1 MIGFSERASG
11 EVSPPRVGLFL
22 IGTIFLVVLGAS
34 APWHLRMGMALLPLG
49 LLMVFS
55 SRVVRLS
62 RPSLFLGCGMVL
74 LSLGAFLPADFI
86 GRPGWRDGLEALGV
100 ETGKLNVIQ
109 WQMALEYHA
118 VYLFLA
124 FAAFWI
130 LGLRFSARATSQL
143 ALAFV
148 MAVAFYAIIA
158 KISEDQLALNRTLN
172 RGREIFG
179 FFPNR
184 NHNSN
189 FLSLGFVCGLGAFFQ
204 AIRSKHFVRM
214 AILLISNGVI
224 LWAVFSWNMS
234 RSGIVLCLLG
244 PCSWFIGL
252 GWRYFGKNELKAFA
266 LIILLGVGVFV
277 LNQFGVKER
286 LSGTVEKIEKIS
298 ETFGEEDFDDKKQ
311 AAALNDF
318 DLRVPIARDTFQ
330 LLGGFPLTGVGSGQF
345 RWVFPQYRDLTV
357 KAHTSV
363 AAHPESSWYWL
374 AAEWGLPAAL
384 CLLVLVILIYGGGY
398 RNIRKRGNRDRA
410 LRFGCLVASAM
421 VPLHSLFDV
430 PAHRPSLL
438 LASLVLFVIS
448 QNHQAAPELAP
459 KKWSRALGVVVGLC
473 LMTTGVLFLGATSFG
488 WRKPLISQSAEDLAQ
503 GAELYQKI
511 KEEANPLNPLQS
523 LPMRKEVVEVAGQI
537 TRDVPLDGRLYR
549 LRALASLPLVDRN
562 EETAADFA
570 IDRALIPFSIR
581 IPKIHAAASLPYLD
595 GEVAKGWQAAL
606 ENADRV
612 DEIKGETSRDRDA
625 VIRSIRSVV
634 RKNPRFEAMALKVIG
649 IEKFE

>member
-1 MIGFSERASG
+1 MVLAPKMIGFSERASG
-11 EVSPPRVGLFL
+11 MVLPSRVGV
-22 IGTIFLVVLGAS
+22 FLVGTVFLLVLGAS
-34 APWHLRMGMALLPLG
+34 APWHLRMGMGLLPLG

-62 RPSLFLGCGMVL
+62 RPSLLLGFGMVL
-74 LSLGAFLPADFI
+74 LSLGAFLPADLI
-86 GRPGWRDGLEALGV
+86 GRPSWRDELEALGV

-109 WQMALEYHA
+109 WKMALEYHA

-148 MAVAFYAIIA
+148 MAVALYAIIA
-158 KISEDQLALNRTLN
+158 KISENQLALNRGGET
-172 RGREIFG
+172 FG

-204 AIRSKHFVRM
+204 AIRSKDFVRM

-224 LWAVFSWNMS
+224 LWAVFSWNLS

-244 PCSWFIGL
+244 PCLWFIGL

-286 LSGTVEKIEKIS
+286 LSGTVEKIE
-298 ETFGEEDFDDKKQ
+298 ETFADENAADKEEQVASLDDVDF
-311 AAALNDF
+311 
-318 DLRVPIARDTFQ
+318 RVPIAKDTFQ
-330 LLGGFPLTGVGSGQF
+330 LIGSFPLTGVGSGQF

-357 KAHTSV
+357 TAHTSV

-384 CLLVLVILIYGGGY
+384 CLLVFVIFIYVGGY
-398 RNIRKRGNRDRA
+398 RNIRKQGNRDRA

-473 LMTTGVLFLGATSFG
+473 LITTGVLFLGATSFG
-488 WRKPLISQSAEDLAQ
+488 WRKPLIVQSAEDLAE
-503 GAELYQKI
+503 GAELYKKI
-511 KEEANPLNPLQS
+511 KEEFNPLNPLQS
-523 LPMRKEVVEVAGQI
+523 LQMRKEVVELAGQI
-537 TRDVPLDGRLYR
+537 SENVPLDGRLYR

-562 EETAADFA
+562 KATAADFA
-570 IDRALIPFSIR
+570 IDRALIPFSVI
-581 IPKIHAAASLPYLD
+581 IPRIHAAASLPYLD
-595 GEVAKGWQAAL
+595 EEVAKAWEAAL
-606 ENADRV
+606 ENARRV
-612 DEIKGETSRDRDA
+612 EEVGNSTWERPW
-625 VIRSIRSVV
+625 VINSIRSAV
-634 RKNPRFEAMALKVIG
+634 RKNPHLEAMALEIIG

>member
-1 MIGFSERASG
+1 
-11 EVSPPRVGLFL
+11 
-22 IGTIFLVVLGAS
+22 
-34 APWHLRMGMALLPLG
+34 MALLPLG
-49 LLMVFS
+49 LLMVFA

-62 RPSLFLGCGMVL
+62 RPSLFLGLGMVL
-74 LSLGAFLPADFI
+74 LSLGAFLPADLI
-86 GRPGWRDGLEALGV
+86 GRPSWRDELEALGV

-118 VYLFLA
+118 VYFGLA
-124 FAAFWI
+124 FAALWI
-130 LGLRFSARATSQL
+130 LGLRFSKRTTSQL

-148 MAVAFYAIIA
+148 MAVAFYAIVA
-158 KISEDQLALNRTLN
+158 KISENQLTLN
-172 RGREIFG
+172 RGGETFG

-189 FLSLGFVCGLGAFFQ
+189 LLSLGFVCGLGFFFQ

-244 PCSWFIGL
+244 PCLWFIGL

-286 LSGTVEKIEKIS
+286 LSGIVEKIE
-298 ETFGEEDFDDKKQ
+298 ETFGEEDAADKETQ
-311 AAALNDF
+311 AASLDDVDF
-318 DLRVPIARDTFQ
+318 RVPIARDTFQ
-330 LLGGFPLTGVGSGQF
+330 LIKSFPLTGVGSGQF
-345 RWVFPQYRDLTV
+345 RWAFPQYRDLTV
-357 KAHTSV
+357 MAHTSV
-363 AAHPESSWYWL
+363 AAHPESSWLWL

-384 CLLVLVILIYGGGY
+384 CLLVLVILIYVGGY

-438 LASLVLFVIS
+438 LASLMLFVIS

-488 WRKPLISQSAEDLAQ
+488 WRKPLIVQSAEDLAE
-503 GAELYQKI
+503 GAELYKKI
-511 KEEANPLNPLQS
+511 KEEFNPLNPLQS
-523 LPMRKEVVEVAGQI
+523 LPMMKEVAEVAGQMMS
-537 TRDVPLDGRLYR
+537 DVPLDGRLYR
-549 LRALASLPLVDRN
+549 LRALASLPLVDLN
-562 EETAADFA
+562 KETAADFA

-581 IPKIHAAASLPYLD
+581 IPKIHAKASLPYLD
-595 GEVAKGWQAAL
+595 EEVAKGWEAAL
-606 ENADRV
+606 ENADRI

-634 RKNPRFEAMALKVIG
+634 RKNPRFEAMALEIIG

>member
-1 MIGFSERASG
+1 MIGFSEGASG
-11 EVSPPRVGLFL
+11 EGLPPRVGMFL

-34 APWHLRMGMALLPLG
+34 APWHLRLGMALLPLG

-74 LSLGAFLPADFI
+74 LSFCAFLPADLI
-86 GRPGWRDGLEALGV
+86 GRPGWRDELEALGV

-118 VYLFLA
+118 VYFFLA

-130 LGLRFSARATSQL
+130 LGLRFSTRATSQL
-143 ALAFV
+143 VMTFV
-148 MAVAFYAIIA
+148 MAVAFYAIVA
-158 KISEDQLALNRTLN
+158 KISENQLALNR
-172 RGREIFG
+172 GGGAFG

-189 FLSLGFVCGLGAFFQ
+189 FISLGFVCGLGAFFQ
-204 AIRSKHFVRM
+204 AIRSKQFVRM
-214 AILLISNGVI
+214 AILLICNGVI
-224 LWAVFSWNMS
+224 LWAVFSWNES

-244 PCSWFIGL
+244 PFLWFIGL
-252 GWRYFGKNELKAFA
+252 GWRYFGNNELKAFT
-266 LIILLGVGVFV
+266 LIILLGIGVFF
-277 LNQFGVKER
+277 LNDFVVKER
-286 LSGTVEKIEKIS
+286 MNRN
-298 ETFGEEDFDDKKQ
+298 
-311 AAALNDF
+311 LNDLLQESAENPF
-318 DLRVPIARDTFQ
+318 VFSSQKIPEITFRVLIAEDVFKLLRE
-330 LLGGFPLTGVGSGQF
+330 FPMTGIGSGQF
-345 RWVFPQYRDLTV
+345 RWVFPQYRDLS
-357 KAHTSV
+357 TSV
-363 AAHPESSWYWL
+363 HARVAMHPESSWYWL

-384 CLLVLVILIYGGGY
+384 CLLVLVILIYVGGY

-410 LRFGCLVASAM
+410 LRFGCLMASAM

-448 QNHQAAPELAP
+448 QNHRAAPELAP

-473 LMTTGVLFLGATSFG
+473 LITTSVLFLGATSFG
-488 WRKPLISQSAEDLAQ
+488 WRKPLIVQSAEDLAQ
-503 GAELYQKI
+503 GAELYKKI

-523 LPMRKEVVEVAGQI
+523 LQMRKEVVEVAGQI

-562 EETAADFA
+562 KETAADFA

-581 IPKIHAAASLPYLD
+581 IPRIHAAASLPYLD
-595 GEVAKGWQAAL
+595 EEVAKGWQAAL
-606 ENADRV
+606 TNADRI
-612 DEIKGETSRDRDA
+612 DEIKGDGSSRDRDA

>member
-11 EVSPPRVGLFL
+11 EGLPPRVGMFL

-49 LLMVFS
+49 LLMVCS

-74 LSLGAFLPADFI
+74 LSLGGFLPADFI
-86 GRPGWRDGLEALGV
+86 GRPGWREGLEALGV

-158 KISEDQLALNRTLN
+158 KISENQLALNRGGET
-172 RGREIFG
+172 FG

-204 AIRSKHFVRM
+204 AIRSKQFVRM

-244 PCSWFIGL
+244 PSLWFIGL

-286 LSGTVEKIEKIS
+286 LSGTVEKIE
-298 ETFGEEDFDDKKQ
+298 EAFGEEDFDNKKP
-311 AAALNDF
+311 AASLNDI
-318 DLRVPIARDTFQ
+318 DLRVPIARDAFQ
-330 LLGGFPLTGVGSGQF
+330 LIGSVPLTGVGSGQF
-345 RWVFPQYRDLTV
+345 RWVFPQYRDFTI
-357 KAHTSV
+357 HYPNNV

-384 CLLVLVILIYGGGY
+384 CLLVLVILIYVGGY

-459 KKWSRALGVVVGLC
+459 KKWSRGLGVVVGLC
-473 LMTTGVLFLGATSFG
+473 LITTGVLFLGATSFG
-488 WRKPLISQSAEDLAQ
+488 WRKPLIVQSAEDLAQ
-503 GAELYQKI
+503 GAELYKKI

-523 LPMRKEVVEVAGQI
+523 LPLRKEVVEVAGQI

-549 LRALASLPLVDRN
+549 LRALASLPLIDWN

-570 IDRALIPFSIR
+570 IDRALTPFSIR
-581 IPKIHAAASLPYLD
+581 IPRIHAAASLPYLD
-595 GEVAKGWQAAL
+595 EEVAKGWQCAL
-606 ENADRV
+606 KNADRV
-612 DEIKGETSRDRDA
+612 DEIKGEGSSRDRDA

-634 RKNPRFEAMALKVIG
+634 RKNPRFEAMALEIIG

>member
-1 MIGFSERASG
+1 
-11 EVSPPRVGLFL
+11 
-22 IGTIFLVVLGAS
+22 
-34 APWHLRMGMALLPLG
+34 
-49 LLMVFS
+49 
-55 SRVVRLS
+55 
-62 RPSLFLGCGMVL
+62 MVL
-74 LSLGAFLPADFI
+74 LSLGAYLPADLI
-86 GRPGWRDGLEALGV
+86 GRPGWREGLEALGV

-109 WQMALEYHA
+109 WRMALEYHA
-118 VYLFLA
+118 VYFFLA

-143 ALAFV
+143 AIAFV
-148 MAVAFYAIIA
+148 IGVALYAVVA
-158 KISEDQLALNRTLN
+158 KISENQLALNRGGET
-172 RGREIFG
+172 FG

-184 NHNSN
+184 NHNSD

-204 AIRSKHFVRM
+204 AIRSKQFVRM
-214 AILLISNGVI
+214 AILLICNGVI

-244 PCSWFIGL
+244 PCLWFIGL

-266 LIILLGVGVFV
+266 LSILLGVGVFA
-277 LNQFGVKER
+277 LNEFGVKKR
-286 LSGTVEKIEKIS
+286 L
-298 ETFGEEDFDDKKQ
+298 DKN
-311 AAALNDF
+311 LNDILEEVLNTP
-318 DLRVPIARDTFQ
+318 DLHESQELTDITFRVLIARDTFN
-330 LLGGFPLTGVGSGQF
+330 LFREFSMTGVGSGQF
-345 RWVFPQYRDLTV
+345 RWVFPHYRDLSTPV
-357 KAHTSV
+357 HHKV

-384 CLLVLVILIYGGGY
+384 CLLVLVILIYLAGY

-410 LRFGCLVASAM
+410 LRFGCLVASAV

-473 LMTTGVLFLGATSFG
+473 LMTTGILFLGATSFG
-488 WRKPLISQSAEDLAQ
+488 WRKPLIVQSAEDLAQ
-503 GAELYQKI
+503 GAELYKKI
-511 KEEANPLNPLQS
+511 EEDTNPLNALQS
-523 LPMRKEVVEVAGQI
+523 LSMRKEVVEVAGQI

-562 EETAADFA
+562 KAIARDFA
-570 IDRALIPFSIR
+570 IDRALIPFSIS

-595 GEVAKGWQAAL
+595 EEVAKGWQAAL
-606 ENADRV
+606 ENAGRV
-612 DEIKGETSRDRDA
+612 DEIKGETRSERVR
-625 VIRSIRSVV
+625 VINSIRSVV
-634 RKNPRFEAMALKVIG
+634 RKNPRFEAVALEIIG

>member
-1 MIGFSERASG
+1 
-11 EVSPPRVGLFL
+11 
-22 IGTIFLVVLGAS
+22 
-34 APWHLRMGMALLPLG
+34 MALLPLG

-62 RPSLFLGCGMVL
+62 RSTWLLGCGMVL

-86 GRPGWRDGLEALGV
+86 GRPGWRDELEALGV
-100 ETGKLNVIQ
+100 ETGKLHVIQ

-118 VYLFLA
+118 VYVCLA
-124 FAAFWI
+124 FAAFWV

-158 KISEDQLALNRTLN
+158 KISENQLALNRGGET
-172 RGREIFG
+172 FG

-204 AIRSKHFVRM
+204 AIRSKQFVRM

-244 PCSWFIGL
+244 PCLWFIGL
-252 GWRYFGKNELKAFA
+252 GWRHFGKNELKAFA
-266 LIILLGVGVFV
+266 LIILLGVGVYV
-277 LNQFGVKER
+277 LNEFGVKER
-286 LSGTVEKIEKIS
+286 LSGTVEKIE
-298 ETFGEEDFDDKKQ
+298 ETFADENAADDEEQVASLDDVDF
-311 AAALNDF
+311 
-318 DLRVPIARDTFQ
+318 RVPIARDTFQ
-330 LLGGFPLTGVGSGQF
+330 LIGRFPLTGVGSGQF
-345 RWVFPQYRDLTV
+345 RWVFPQYRYFAI
-357 KAHTSV
+357 AHLNEV
-363 AAHPESSWYWL
+363 AMHPESSWYWL

-384 CLLVLVILIYGGGY
+384 CLLLLVICIYVSGY

-448 QNHQAAPELAP
+448 QNYQAAPELAP
-459 KKWSRALGVVVGLC
+459 KKWSRGLGVVVGLC
-473 LMTTGVLFLGATSFG
+473 LITTGVLFLGATSFG
-488 WRKPLISQSAEDLAQ
+488 WRKPLIVQSAEDLAQ
-503 GAELYQKI
+503 GAELYKKI
-511 KEEANPLNPLQS
+511 KEEANPLNPFQS
-523 LPMRKEVVEVAGQI
+523 LQMRKKVVEVANQI
-537 TRDVPLDGRLYR
+537 TRNVPLDGRLYR

-562 EETAADFA
+562 KETAADFA

-595 GEVAKGWQAAL
+595 EEVSKGWEAAL
-606 ENADRV
+606 KNADRV

-634 RKNPRFEAMALKVIG
+634 RKNPHLEAMALKVIE

>member
-22 IGTIFLVVLGAS
+22 IATIFLVVLGAS
-34 APWHLRMGMALLPLG
+34 APWHLRLGMALLPLG
-49 LLMVFS
+49 LLMVCS

-62 RPSLFLGCGMVL
+62 RPSWLLGCGMVL

-86 GRPGWRDGLEALGV
+86 GRPGWREGLEALGV

-148 MAVAFYAIIA
+148 MAVALYAIIA
-158 KISEDQLALNRTLN
+158 KISENQLALNRG
-172 RGREIFG
+172 GREAFG

-189 FLSLGFVCGLGAFFQ
+189 FLSLGFICGLGAFFQ

-244 PCSWFIGL
+244 SCLWFIGL

-266 LIILLGVGVFV
+266 LIVLLGVGVFV

-286 LSGTVEKIEKIS
+286 LSGTIEKIEA
-298 ETFGEEDFDDKKQ
+298 TFGDENAADDEEQVASLDDVDF
-311 AAALNDF
+311 
-318 DLRVPIARDTFQ
+318 RVPIARDTFQ
-330 LLGGFPLTGVGSGQF
+330 LIGSFPLTGVGSGQF
-345 RWVFPQYRDLTV
+345 RWIFPQYRDLTV
-357 KAHTSV
+357 TAHTSV

-374 AAEWGLPAAL
+374 AAEWGPPAAL
-384 CLLVLVILIYGGGY
+384 CLWVLVISIYVGGY

-459 KKWSRALGVVVGLC
+459 KKWSRGLGVVVGLC
-473 LMTTGVLFLGATSFG
+473 LITTGVLFLGATSFG
-488 WRKPLISQSAEDLAQ
+488 WRKPLIVQSAEDLAE
-503 GAELYQKI
+503 GVELYQEI
-511 KEEANPLNPLQS
+511 KEEANPLNLLQS
-523 LPMRKEVVEVAGQI
+523 LSIRKKVVEVAGQI

-562 EETAADFA
+562 KETAADFA

-581 IPKIHAAASLPYLD
+581 IPRIHAAASLPYLD
-595 GEVAKGWQAAL
+595 EEVAKGWQAAL
-606 ENADRV
+606 ENADRI
-612 DEIKGETSRDRDA
+612 DEIKGEESHYRARL
-625 VIRSIRSVV
+625 INSIRSVV
-634 RKNPRFEAMALKVIG
+634 RKNPRFEAMALEIIG
-649 IEKFE
+649 TEKFE

>member
-1 MIGFSERASG
+1 
-11 EVSPPRVGLFL
+11 
-22 IGTIFLVVLGAS
+22 
-34 APWHLRMGMALLPLG
+34 
-49 LLMVFS
+49 
-55 SRVVRLS
+55 
-62 RPSLFLGCGMVL
+62 MVL
-74 LSLGAFLPADFI
+74 LSLGAFLPSHLI
-86 GRPGWRDGLEALGV
+86 GRPVWRDGLEALGV
-100 ETGKLNVIQ
+100 EAGKLNVIQ
-109 WQMALEYHA
+109 WRMALEYHA
-118 VYLFLA
+118 VYLLLA
-124 FAAFWI
+124 FAALWI

-148 MAVAFYAIIA
+148 IGVALYAIVA
-158 KISEDQLALNRTLN
+158 KISENQLALNRG
-172 RGREIFG
+172 GREAFG

-189 FLSLGFVCGLGAFFQ
+189 FLTLGFVCGLGAFFQ

-244 PCSWFIGL
+244 PCLWSISL

-277 LNQFGVKER
+277 LNQFTVKER
-286 LSGTVEKIEKIS
+286 LSGTVDKIEG
-298 ETFGEEDFDDKKQ
+298 TFGDENAADDEEQAVSLDEVDF
-311 AAALNDF
+311 
-318 DLRVPIARDTFQ
+318 RIPIARDTFQ
-330 LLGGFPLTGVGSGQF
+330 LIGSFPLTGVGSGQF

-357 KAHTSV
+357 TAHTSV

-384 CLLVLVILIYGGGY
+384 CLLALVVLIYVSGY

-410 LRFGCLVASAM
+410 LRFGCLVASAI

-448 QNHQAAPELAP
+448 QNHQDAPELAP

-473 LMTTGVLFLGATSFG
+473 LMTTGVLFLGASSFG
-488 WRKPLISQSAEDLAQ
+488 WRRPVIVQSAEDLTQ
-503 GAELYQKI
+503 GAELYKKI
-511 KEEANPLNPLQS
+511 EEEFNPLNPLQS
-523 LPMRKEVVEVAGQI
+523 LHMRKEVVGVAGQI
-537 TRDVPLDGRLYR
+537 TRNVPLDGRLYR
-549 LRALASLPLVDRN
+549 LRALASLPLIDRN
-562 EETAADFA
+562 DETARDFA
-570 IDRALIPFSIR
+570 IDRALIPFSIS

-595 GEVAKGWQAAL
+595 EEVAKGWQAAL
-606 ENADRV
+606 ENADRI
-612 DEIKGETSRDRDA
+612 DEIKGEESREREW
-625 VIRSIRSVV
+625 VIGSIRSVV
-634 RKNPRFEAMALKVIG
+634 RKNPHLEAMALKVIG

>member
-1 MIGFSERASG
+1 MTKFLEATSG

-49 LLMVFS
+49 LLMVFA
-55 SRVVRLS
+55 SRAVRLS
-62 RPSLFLGCGMVL
+62 RPSLFLGCGMIL
-74 LSLGAFLPADFI
+74 LSLGAFLPADLI
-86 GRPGWRDGLEALGV
+86 GRPSWREGLEALGV

-109 WQMALEYHA
+109 WQMALEYHS
-118 VYLFLA
+118 VYFFLA
-124 FAAFWI
+124 FSAFWI
-130 LGLRFSARATSQL
+130 LGLRFSARVTSQL

-148 MAVAFYAIIA
+148 IGVAFYAIIA
-158 KISEDQLALNRTLN
+158 KISENQLALNRG
-172 RGREIFG
+172 GREAFG
-179 FFPNR
+179 FFPNK
-184 NHNSN
+184 NHSSN
-189 FLSLGFVCGLGAFFQ
+189 FFSLGFVSGLGAFFQ
-204 AIRSKHFVRM
+204 AIRAKRFARM
-214 AILLISNGVI
+214 AILLICNGVI
-224 LWAVFSWNMS
+224 FWAVLSWNTS
-234 RSGIVLCLLG
+234 RSGIVLCLAG
-244 PCSWFIGL
+244 PCLWFIGL
-252 GWRYFGKNELKAFA
+252 GWRYFGKNELKSLV
-266 LIILLGVGVFV
+266 LIMLLGVGVFV
-277 LNQFGVKER
+277 LNEFEVKQKV
-286 LSGTVEKIEKIS
+286 LFTVEKIS
-298 ETFGEEDFDDKKQ
+298 ETFGDEAGVDKEQ
-311 AAALNDF
+311 AASLNDL
-318 DLRVPIARDTFQ
+318 DLRVPIALDTCEMIAT
-330 LLGGFPLTGVGSGQF
+330 FPLTGVGSGQF
-345 RWVFPQYRDLTV
+345 RWIFPQYRDLTV
-357 KAHTSV
+357 THQTSV

-384 CLLVLVILIYGGGY
+384 CLLVLVVLIYVGGY

-473 LMTTGVLFLGATSFG
+473 LITTSALFLGASSFG
-488 WRKPLISQSAEDLAQ
+488 WRKPLIVQSAEDLAQ
-503 GAELYQKI
+503 GAELYKKT
-511 KEEANPLNPLQS
+511 KEEFNPLNPLQS
-523 LPMRKEVVEVAGQI
+523 LQMRKEVVEVAGQI
-537 TRDVPLDGRLYR
+537 TREVPLDGRLYR

-595 GEVAKGWQAAL
+595 EEVAKGWRCAL
-606 ENADRV
+606 ENADRI
-612 DEIKGETSRDRDA
+612 DEIKGEESREREW
-625 VIRSIRSVV
+625 VINSIRSVV
-634 RKNPRFEAMALKVIG
+634 RQNPHLEAMALEIIG

>member
-1 MIGFSERASG
+1 
-11 EVSPPRVGLFL
+11 
-22 IGTIFLVVLGAS
+22 
-34 APWHLRMGMALLPLG
+34 
-49 LLMVFS
+49 
-55 SRVVRLS
+55 
-62 RPSLFLGCGMVL
+62 
-74 LSLGAFLPADFI
+74 
-86 GRPGWRDGLEALGV
+86 
-100 ETGKLNVIQ
+100 
-109 WQMALEYHA
+109 
-118 VYLFLA
+118 
-124 FAAFWI
+124 I
-130 LGLRFSARATSQL
+130 LGLRFSARAIAQL

-158 KISEDQLALNRTLN
+158 KISENQLALNRG
-172 RGREIFG
+172 GRETFG

-204 AIRSKHFVRM
+204 AIRSKQFVRM
-214 AILLISNGVI
+214 AILLICNGVI
-224 LWAVFSWNMS
+224 LGAVFSWNMS

-244 PCSWFIGL
+244 PCLWFIGL

-277 LNQFGVKER
+277 LNQFGIKER
-286 LSGTVEKIEKIS
+286 LSGTVEKIEA
-298 ETFGEEDFDDKKQ
+298 TFADENFDSKKP
-311 AAALNDF
+311 AASLNDI
-318 DLRVPIARDTFQ
+318 DLRVPIARDAFQ
-330 LLGGFPLTGVGSGQF
+330 LIWSVPLTGVGSGQF
-345 RWVFPQYRDLTV
+345 RWVFPQYRDLTI
-357 KAHTSV
+357 HYPNNV

-384 CLLVLVILIYGGGY
+384 CLLVLVILIYVGGY

-410 LRFGCLVASAM
+410 LRFGCIVASAM

-438 LASLVLFVIS
+438 LASLVLFAIS

-459 KKWSRALGVVVGLC
+459 KKWSRALGVAVGLC

-488 WRKPLISQSAEDLAQ
+488 WRKPLIVQSAEDLAQ
-503 GAELYQKI
+503 GAELYRKI

-549 LRALASLPLVDRN
+549 LRALASLPLIDRN

-570 IDRALIPFSIR
+570 VDRALIPFSIR

-595 GEVAKGWQAAL
+595 EEVAKAWQVAL
-606 ENADRV
+606 ENAERI
-612 DEIKGETSRDRDA
+612 DEIKGEGSSRDRDA

>member
-1 MIGFSERASG
+1 MARRVIGFSEGASG
-11 EVSPPRVGLFL
+11 EGLPPRVGMFL

-34 APWHLRMGMALLPLG
+34 APWHLRLGMALLPLG
-49 LLMVFS
+49 LLMVCS

-62 RPSLFLGCGMVL
+62 RPSWLLGCGMVL
-74 LSLGAFLPADFI
+74 LSLGAFLPADLI
-86 GRPGWRDGLEALGV
+86 GRPGWRDELEALGV

-143 ALAFV
+143 AMAFV
-148 MAVAFYAIIA
+148 MAVALYAIVA
-158 KISEDQLALNRTLN
+158 KISENQLALNRGGETY
-172 RGREIFG
+172 G

-204 AIRSKHFVRM
+204 AIRSKQFVRM

-244 PCSWFIGL
+244 PCLWFIGL

-266 LIILLGVGVFV
+266 LVSLLGVGVFV

-286 LSGTVEKIEKIS
+286 LSGTVEKIE
-298 ETFGEEDFDDKKQ
+298 ETFADENFDSKKP
-311 AAALNDF
+311 AASLNDI
-318 DLRVPIARDTFQ
+318 DLRVPIARDAFQ
-330 LLGGFPLTGVGSGQF
+330 LIGSVPLTGVGSGQF
-345 RWVFPQYRDLTV
+345 RWVFPQYRDFTI
-357 KAHTSV
+357 HYPNNV

-384 CLLVLVILIYGGGY
+384 CLLVLVILIYVGGY

-438 LASLVLFVIS
+438 LASLVLFAIS

-473 LMTTGVLFLGATSFG
+473 LMTTSVLFLGATSFG
-488 WRKPLISQSAEDLAQ
+488 WRKPLIVQSAEDLAQ

-523 LPMRKEVVEVAGQI
+523 LPMRKKVLEVAGQI

-549 LRALASLPLVDRN
+549 LRALASLPLIDRN
-562 EETAADFA
+562 EETAEDFA

-595 GEVAKGWQAAL
+595 EEVAKGWQCAL
-606 ENADRV
+606 ENADRI
-612 DEIKGETSRDRDA
+612 DEIKGEISSERVR
-625 VIRSIRSVV
+625 VINSIRSVV
-634 RKNPRFEAMALKVIG
+634 RKNPRFEAMALEIIG

>member
-1 MIGFSERASG
+1 
-11 EVSPPRVGLFL
+11 
-22 IGTIFLVVLGAS
+22 
-34 APWHLRMGMALLPLG
+34 
-49 LLMVFS
+49 
-55 SRVVRLS
+55 
-62 RPSLFLGCGMVL
+62 MVL
-74 LSLGAFLPADFI
+74 LSLGAFLPADLI
-86 GRPGWRDGLEALGV
+86 GRPGWRDEFEALGV

-109 WQMALEYHA
+109 WRMALEYHA
-118 VYLFLA
+118 VYLCLA
-124 FAAFWI
+124 FAALWI
-130 LGLRFSARATSQL
+130 LGLRFSARASSQL

-148 MAVAFYAIIA
+148 MAVALYAIVA
-158 KISEDQLALNRTLN
+158 KISENQLALNRGGETY
-172 RGREIFG
+172 G

-184 NHNSN
+184 NHNSD

-204 AIRSKHFVRM
+204 TIRSKQFVRM

-244 PCSWFIGL
+244 PCLWFIGL

-266 LIILLGVGVFV
+266 LVALLAVGVYALNEFV
-277 LNQFGVKER
+277 VRER
-286 LSGTVEKIEKIS
+286 LSATAEKIS
-298 ETFGEEDFDDKKQ
+298 ETFDKDDFDRKKPV
-311 AAALNDF
+311 ASLNDL

-330 LLGGFPLTGVGSGQF
+330 LIGSFPLTGVGSGQF
-345 RWVFPQYRDLTV
+345 RWIFPQYRDLTI
-357 KAHTSV
+357 HHPTSV

-384 CLLVLVILIYGGGY
+384 CLLVLVILIYVGGY

-448 QNHQAAPELAP
+448 QNHKAAPELAP
-459 KKWSRALGVVVGLC
+459 RKWSRALGVVVGLC
-473 LMTTGVLFLGATSFG
+473 LVTTSILFLGATSFG
-488 WRKPLISQSAEDLAQ
+488 WRKPLIVQSAEDLAE
-503 GAELYQKI
+503 GAELYQKM
-511 KEEANPLNPLQS
+511 KEEANPLNPLQG
-523 LPMRKEVVEVAGQI
+523 LAMRREVVEVAGQI
-537 TRDVPLDGRLYR
+537 TRDVPLDGRFYR

-562 EETAADFA
+562 NETSADFA
-570 IDRALIPFSIR
+570 IDRALTPFSLS

-595 GEVAKGWQAAL
+595 EEVVKGWQAAL
-606 ENADRV
+606 ENADQI
-612 DEIKGETSRDRDA
+612 DEIKGEESRERER

-634 RKNPRFEAMALKVIG
+634 KKNPRFEAMALKIIG

>member
-1 MIGFSERASG
+1 
-11 EVSPPRVGLFL
+11 
-22 IGTIFLVVLGAS
+22 
-34 APWHLRMGMALLPLG
+34 
-49 LLMVFS
+49 
-55 SRVVRLS
+55 
-62 RPSLFLGCGMVL
+62 
-74 LSLGAFLPADFI
+74 
-86 GRPGWRDGLEALGV
+86 
-100 ETGKLNVIQ
+100 
-109 WQMALEYHA
+109 
-118 VYLFLA
+118 
-124 FAAFWI
+124 AFWI

-158 KISEDQLALNRTLN
+158 KISENQLALNRG
-172 RGREIFG
+172 GRDTFG

-214 AILLISNGVI
+214 AILLICNGVI

-244 PCSWFIGL
+244 PSLWFIGL

-266 LIILLGVGVFV
+266 LVSLLGVGVFV

-286 LSGTVEKIEKIS
+286 LSGTVEKIE
-298 ETFGEEDFDDKKQ
+298 ETFAGENAADEEEQVASLDDVDF
-311 AAALNDF
+311 
-318 DLRVPIARDTFQ
+318 RVPIAKDTFQ
-330 LLGGFPLTGVGSGQF
+330 LIGGFPLTGVGSGQF

-357 KAHTSV
+357 TAHTSV

-384 CLLVLVILIYGGGY
+384 CLLVLVILIYVGGY

-473 LMTTGVLFLGATSFG
+473 LITTSVLFLGASSFG
-488 WRKPLISQSAEDLAQ
+488 WRKPLIVQSAEDLAQ
-503 GAELYQKI
+503 GAELYKKI
-511 KEEANPLNPLQS
+511 KEEANPLQS
-523 LPMRKEVVEVAGQI
+523 LPMRKEVVEVAGQMM
-537 TRDVPLDGRLYR
+537 RDVPLDGRLYR

-562 EETAADFA
+562 KETAADFA

-595 GEVAKGWQAAL
+595 EEVAKGWKAAL
-606 ENADRV
+606 KNADRV
-612 DEIKGETSRDRDA
+612 DEIKGEGSSRDRDA

-634 RKNPRFEAMALKVIG
+634 RQNPHLEAMALKVIG

>member
-1 MIGFSERASG
+1 
-11 EVSPPRVGLFL
+11 
-22 IGTIFLVVLGAS
+22 
-34 APWHLRMGMALLPLG
+34 MALLPLG
-49 LLMVFS
+49 LLMIFS

-62 RPSLFLGCGMVL
+62 RPSLFLGFGMVL
-74 LSLGAFLPADFI
+74 LSLSAFLPADLI
-86 GRPGWRDGLEALGV
+86 GRPGWREGLEALGV

-118 VYLFLA
+118 VYLCLA
-124 FAAFWI
+124 FAALWI

-148 MAVAFYAIIA
+148 IGVALYAIVA
-158 KISEDQLALNRTLN
+158 KISENQLALNR
-172 RGREIFG
+172 GGEAFG

-204 AIRSKHFVRM
+204 AVRSKHFVRM
-214 AILLISNGVI
+214 AILLICNGVI

-244 PCSWFIGL
+244 PSLWFIGL

-286 LSGTVEKIEKIS
+286 LSGTVEKIE
-298 ETFGEEDFDDKKQ
+298 EAFADEDFDDKKQ
-311 AAALNDF
+311 AASLHDVDF
-318 DLRVPIARDTFQ
+318 RVPIARDTFQ
-330 LLGGFPLTGVGSGQF
+330 LIGSFPLTGVGSGQF
-345 RWVFPQYRDLTV
+345 RWVFPQYRNFAILRNS
-357 KAHTSV
+357 KV
-363 AAHPESSWYWL
+363 AKHPESSWYWL

-384 CLLVLVILIYGGGY
+384 CLLVLVILIYVGGY

-448 QNHQAAPELAP
+448 QNHQAAPERAP

-473 LMTTGVLFLGATSFG
+473 LITTGVLFLGASSFG
-488 WRKPLISQSAEDLAQ
+488 WRKPLIVQSAEDLAQ
-503 GAELYQKI
+503 EAELYKKI
-511 KEEANPLNPLQS
+511 EAEANPLNPLQS
-523 LPMRKEVVEVAGQI
+523 LPMRKKVVEVAGQM

-562 EETAADFA
+562 EETATDFA

-581 IPKIHAAASLPYLD
+581 IPRIHAEASLPYLD
-595 GEVAKGWQAAL
+595 EEVAKGWQAAL

-634 RKNPRFEAMALKVIG
+634 RQNPHLEAMALKVIG

>member
-1 MIGFSERASG
+1 MSSFSEKASG
-11 EVSPPRVGLFL
+11 EVLPPRVGLFL

-49 LLMVFS
+49 LLMVCS

-62 RPSLFLGCGMVL
+62 RPSLLLGCGMIL
-74 LSLGAFLPADFI
+74 LSLGAFLPADLI
-86 GRPGWRDGLEALGV
+86 GRPGWREGLEALGV

-118 VYLFLA
+118 VYFFLA

-143 ALAFV
+143 AMAFV
-148 MAVAFYAIIA
+148 MAVALYAIVA
-158 KISEDQLALNRTLN
+158 KISENQLALNRG
-172 RGREIFG
+172 GREAFG

-189 FLSLGFVCGLGAFFQ
+189 LLSLGFVCGLGAFFQ
-204 AIRSKHFVRM
+204 AIRSKQFVRM
-214 AILLISNGVI
+214 AILLICNGVI
-224 LWAVFSWNMS
+224 LWAVFSWNIS

-244 PCSWFIGL
+244 PCLWFIGL

-330 LLGGFPLTGVGSGQF
+330 LIGNFPLTGVGSGQF
-345 RWVFPQYRDLTV
+345 RWVFPQYRDLTI
-357 KAHTSV
+357 HYPNHV

-384 CLLVLVILIYGGGY
+384 CLLLLVIFIYVGGY

-410 LRFGCLVASAM
+410 IRFGCLVASAL

-473 LMTTGVLFLGATSFG
+473 LMTTGVLFLGASSFG
-488 WRKPLISQSAEDLAQ
+488 WRKPLIVQSAEDLAE
-503 GAELYQKI
+503 GAELYKKT
-511 KEEANPLNPLQS
+511 KEEFNPLNPLQS
-523 LPMRKEVVEVAGQI
+523 LPMRKEVVEVAGQL

-549 LRALASLPLVDRN
+549 LRALASLPLIDRN
-562 EETAADFA
+562 EETATDFA

-581 IPKIHAAASLPYLD
+581 IPRIHAAASLPYLD
-595 GEVAKGWQAAL
+595 EEVAKGWQAAL
-606 ENADRV
+606 ANAARI
-612 DEIKGETSRDRDA
+612 DEIAGEESRYRVG
-625 VIRSIRSVV
+625 VINSIRSVV
-634 RKNPRFEAMALKVIG
+634 RKNPHLEAMALEIIG

>member
-1 MIGFSERASG
+1 
-11 EVSPPRVGLFL
+11 
-22 IGTIFLVVLGAS
+22 
-34 APWHLRMGMALLPLG
+34 
-49 LLMVFS
+49 
-55 SRVVRLS
+55 
-62 RPSLFLGCGMVL
+62 MVL
-74 LSLGAFLPADFI
+74 LSLGAFLPADLI
-86 GRPGWRDGLEALGV
+86 GRPGWRDELEALGV

-124 FAAFWI
+124 FAALWI
-130 LGLRFSARATSQL
+130 LGLRFSQRATFQL

-148 MAVAFYAIIA
+148 IGVALYAIIA
-158 KISEDQLALNRTLN
+158 KISENQLALNRGGT
-172 RGREIFG
+172 EAFG

-204 AIRSKHFVRM
+204 AIRAKHFVRM

-244 PCSWFIGL
+244 PCLWFIGL

-286 LSGTVEKIEKIS
+286 LSGTVEKIE
-298 ETFGEEDFDDKKQ
+298 ETFADENAADGEEQVASLDDVDF
-311 AAALNDF
+311 
-318 DLRVPIARDTFQ
+318 RVSIAKDTFQ
-330 LLGGFPLTGVGSGQF
+330 LIGGFPLTGVGSGQF
-345 RWVFPQYRDLTV
+345 RWVFPQYRDLTIT
-357 KAHTSV
+357 AHTSV

-384 CLLVLVILIYGGGY
+384 CLLLLVIFIYVGGY

-488 WRKPLISQSAEDLAQ
+488 WRKPLIVQSAEDLAQ
-503 GAELYQKI
+503 GAELYKKI

-523 LPMRKEVVEVAGQI
+523 LPMREEVVEVAGQI

-562 EETAADFA
+562 KESATDFA
-570 IDRALIPFSIR
+570 IDRALTPFSMR
-581 IPKIHAAASLPYLD
+581 IPRIHAAASLPYM
-595 GEVAKGWQAAL
+595 GEEVAKGWQAAL
-606 ENADRV
+606 ENADWV

-634 RKNPRFEAMALKVIG
+634 RKNPRFEAMALEVIG

>member
-1 MIGFSERASG
+1 MMSFSERTSG
-11 EVSPPRVGLFL
+11 EASPSRVGLFL

-34 APWHLRMGMALLPLG
+34 APWHLRLGMALLPLG
-49 LLMVFS
+49 LLMVFA
-55 SRVVRLS
+55 SRAVCLS
-62 RPSLFLGCGMVL
+62 RHFLFLGCGMVL
-74 LSLGAFLPADFI
+74 LSLGAFLPADLI
-86 GRPGWRDGLEALGV
+86 GRPGWREELETLGV

-118 VYLFLA
+118 VYLCLA

-143 ALAFV
+143 VMTFV
-148 MAVAFYAIIA
+148 MAVALYAIIA
-158 KISEDQLALNRTLN
+158 KISENQLALNRGGETY
-172 RGREIFG
+172 G

-204 AIRSKHFVRM
+204 AIRSKQFVRM

-224 LWAVFSWNMS
+224 LWAIFSWNMS

-244 PCSWFIGL
+244 SCVWFLGL

-266 LIILLGVGVFV
+266 LVALLGVGVFV
-277 LNQFGVKER
+277 LNQFVVKER
-286 LSGTVEKIEKIS
+286 ISGTAEKIE
-298 ETFGEEDFDDKKQ
+298 EALGGEDAADEEEQVASLDDVDF
-311 AAALNDF
+311 
-318 DLRVPIARDTFQ
+318 RVPIARDTFQ
-330 LLGGFPLTGVGSGQF
+330 LIGGFPLTGVGSGQF

-357 KAHTSV
+357 TAHTSV

-384 CLLVLVILIYGGGY
+384 CLLVLVILIYVGGY

-448 QNHQAAPELAP
+448 QNHQGAPELAP

-473 LMTTGVLFLGATSFG
+473 LITTSVLFLGATSFG
-488 WRKPLISQSAEDLAQ
+488 WRKPLIVQSAEDLAE
-503 GAELYQKI
+503 GAELYKKI

-523 LPMRKEVVEVAGQI
+523 LPMRKKVVEVAGQMM
-537 TRDVPLDGRLYR
+537 RDVPLDGRLYR
-549 LRALASLPLVDRN
+549 LRGLASLPLVDRN

-570 IDRALIPFSIR
+570 IDRALIPFSIQ

-595 GEVAKGWQAAL
+595 EEVAKGWQAAL
-606 ENADRV
+606 KNAKRV
-612 DEIKGETSRDRDA
+612 DEIRGETSRDRDA

-634 RKNPRFEAMALKVIG
+634 RKNPRFEAMALEIIG

>member
-1 MIGFSERASG
+1 
-11 EVSPPRVGLFL
+11 
-22 IGTIFLVVLGAS
+22 
-34 APWHLRMGMALLPLG
+34 
-49 LLMVFS
+49 
-55 SRVVRLS
+55 
-62 RPSLFLGCGMVL
+62 
-74 LSLGAFLPADFI
+74 
-86 GRPGWRDGLEALGV
+86 V

-118 VYLFLA
+118 VYLCLA

-143 ALAFV
+143 VMTFV
-148 MAVAFYAIIA
+148 MAVALYAIIA
-158 KISEDQLALNRTLN
+158 KISENQLALNRG
-172 RGREIFG
+172 GRETYG

-204 AIRSKHFVRM
+204 AIRSKQFVRM
-214 AILLISNGVI
+214 AILLICNGVI

-244 PCSWFIGL
+244 PCLWFIGL

-266 LIILLGVGVFV
+266 LVALLGVGVFV
-277 LNQFGVKER
+277 LNQFVVKER
-286 LSGTVEKIEKIS
+286 ISGTVEKIE
-298 ETFGEEDFDDKKQ
+298 ETFGKEDFDNKRPF
-311 AAALNDF
+311 ASLNDI

-330 LLGGFPLTGVGSGQF
+330 LIESVPLTGVGSGQF
-345 RWVFPQYRDLTV
+345 RWVFPQYRDLTS
-357 KAHTSV
+357 HYPNRV

-384 CLLVLVILIYGGGY
+384 CLLALVVLIYVGGY

-448 QNHQAAPELAP
+448 QNHQGAPELAP

-473 LMTTGVLFLGATSFG
+473 LITTSVLFLGATSFG
-488 WRKPLISQSAEDLAQ
+488 WRKPLIVQSAEDLAE
-503 GAELYQKI
+503 GAELYKKI

-523 LPMRKEVVEVAGQI
+523 LPMRKKVVEVAGQMM
-537 TRDVPLDGRLYR
+537 RDVPLDGRLYR
-549 LRALASLPLVDRN
+549 LRGLASLPLVDRN

-570 IDRALIPFSIR
+570 IDRALIPFSIQ
-581 IPKIHAAASLPYLD
+581 IPKIHAATSLPYLD
-595 GEVAKGWQAAL
+595 EEVAKGWQAAL
-606 ENADRV
+606 KNAKRV
-612 DEIKGETSRDRDA
+612 DEIRGETSRDRDA

-634 RKNPRFEAMALKVIG
+634 RKNPRFEAMALEIIG

>member
-1 MIGFSERASG
+1 
-11 EVSPPRVGLFL
+11 
-22 IGTIFLVVLGAS
+22 
-34 APWHLRMGMALLPLG
+34 
-49 LLMVFS
+49 
-55 SRVVRLS
+55 
-62 RPSLFLGCGMVL
+62 MVL
-74 LSLGAFLPADFI
+74 LSLGGFLPADFI
-86 GRPGWRDGLEALGV
+86 GRPGWRDELEALGV

-118 VYLFLA
+118 VYLCLA

-130 LGLRFSARATSQL
+130 LGLRFSARASSQL

-148 MAVAFYAIIA
+148 MTVALYAIIA
-158 KISEDQLALNRTLN
+158 KISENQLALNRGGETY
-172 RGREIFG
+172 G

-184 NHNSN
+184 NHNSD

-204 AIRSKHFVRM
+204 AIRSKQFVRM
-214 AILLISNGVI
+214 AILLISSGVI
-224 LWAVFSWNMS
+224 LWAIFSWNMS

-244 PCSWFIGL
+244 PCLWFIGL
-252 GWRYFGKNELKAFA
+252 GWRYFGKNELKAFG
-266 LIILLGVGVFV
+266 LVSLLGVGVFV

-286 LSGTVEKIEKIS
+286 LSGTVEKIE
-298 ETFGEEDFDDKKQ
+298 ETFADENAADGEVEV
-311 AAALNDF
+311 ASLNDL
-318 DLRVPIARDTFQ
+318 DLRVPVARDTFQ
-330 LLGGFPLTGVGSGQF
+330 LIGSFPLTGVGSGQF
-345 RWVFPQYRDLTV
+345 RWIFPQYRDLTI
-357 KAHTSV
+357 HHPNSV

-384 CLLVLVILIYGGGY
+384 CLVALVVLIYVGGY

-438 LASLVLFVIS
+438 LASLVLFAIS

-473 LMTTGVLFLGATSFG
+473 LMTTSVLFLGATSFG
-488 WRKPLISQSAEDLAQ
+488 WRKPLIVQSAEDLAQ
-503 GAELYQKI
+503 GAELYKKI

-523 LPMRKEVVEVAGQI
+523 LPMRKKVLEVAGQI

-549 LRALASLPLVDRN
+549 LRALASLPLIDRN
-562 EETAADFA
+562 EETAEDFA

-595 GEVAKGWQAAL
+595 EEVAKGWQCAL
-606 ENADRV
+606 ENADRI
-612 DEIKGETSRDRDA
+612 DEIKGEISSERVR
-625 VIRSIRSVV
+625 VINSIRSVV

>member
-11 EVSPPRVGLFL
+11 EVSPPRVGFFL
-22 IGTIFLVVLGAS
+22 IATIFLVVLGAS
-34 APWHLRMGMALLPLG
+34 APWHLRLGMALLPLG
-49 LLMVFS
+49 LLMVCS

-62 RPSLFLGCGMVL
+62 RPSWLLGCGMVL

-86 GRPGWRDGLEALGV
+86 GRPGWREGLEALGV

-124 FAAFWI
+124 FAALWI
-130 LGLRFSARATSQL
+130 LGLRFSARATTQL

-148 MAVAFYAIIA
+148 MAVVLYAIIA
-158 KISEDQLALNRTLN
+158 KISENQLALNRG
-172 RGREIFG
+172 GREAFG

-189 FLSLGFVCGLGAFFQ
+189 LLSLGFVCGLGAFFQ
-204 AIRSKHFVRM
+204 AIRSKQFVRM

-224 LWAVFSWNMS
+224 LWAVFSWNIS

-244 PCSWFIGL
+244 PCLWFIGL

-298 ETFGEEDFDDKKQ
+298 ELYGEEDFDDKEK
-311 AAALNDF
+311 AASITAMDF
-318 DLRVPIARDTFQ
+318 RVPIALDTFQ
-330 LLGGFPLTGVGSGQF
+330 LIGGFPLTGVGSGQF
-345 RWVFPQYRDLTV
+345 RWVFPQYRDLSITD
-357 KAHTSV
+357 HNGV

-374 AAEWGLPAAL
+374 AAEWGLPAVL
-384 CLLVLVILIYGGGY
+384 FLLVLVILIYVGGY

-410 LRFGCLVASAM
+410 LRFGCLVASAI

-430 PAHRPSLL
+430 PAHRPSLF

-473 LMTTGVLFLGATSFG
+473 LMITSVLFLGASSFG
-488 WRKPLISQSAEDLAQ
+488 WRKPLIVQSAEDLAQ
-503 GAELYQKI
+503 GAELYKKT
-511 KEEANPLNPLQS
+511 KEEFNPLNPLQS
-523 LPMRKEVVEVAGQI
+523 LQTRKEVVEIVGQM

-549 LRALASLPLVDRN
+549 LRGLASLPLVDRN
-562 EETAADFA
+562 EETATDFT
-570 IDRALIPFSIR
+570 IDRALIPFSIS

-595 GEVAKGWQAAL
+595 EEVAKGWKAAL
-606 ENADRV
+606 ENAKRI
-612 DEIKGETSRDRDA
+612 DEIRPYGYEQL
-625 VIRSIRSVV
+625 VIRWIRSKVD
-634 RKNPRFEAMALKVIG
+634 KNPHLEAMALEIIG

>member
-11 EVSPPRVGLFL
+11 EVSPPRVGMFL
-22 IGTIFLVVLGAS
+22 IVMIFLVVLGAS
-34 APWHLRMGMALLPLG
+34 APWHLRMGMVLLPLG

-55 SRVVRLS
+55 SRAVRLS
-62 RPSLFLGCGMVL
+62 SPSLLLGCGMVL
-74 LSLGAFLPADFI
+74 LSLGAFLPADLI
-86 GRPGWRDGLEALGV
+86 GRPGWREGLEALGV

-143 ALAFV
+143 VLAFV
-148 MAVAFYAIIA
+148 MAVALYAIIA
-158 KISEDQLALNRTLN
+158 KISENQLALNR
-172 RGREIFG
+172 GGEIFG

-204 AIRSKHFVRM
+204 AIRSKQFVRM

-224 LWAVFSWNMS
+224 LWAIFSWNMS

-244 PCSWFIGL
+244 PCLWFIGL
-252 GWRYFGKNELKAFA
+252 GWRYFGKNDLKALA
-266 LIILLGVGVFV
+266 LIILLGVGVFA
-277 LNQFGVKER
+277 LNEFGVKKR
-286 LSGTVEKIEKIS
+286 LDKNLDDVLVEVPKDPFFYESQKLTDI
-298 ETFGEEDFDDKKQ
+298 T
-311 AAALNDF
+311 
-318 DLRVPIARDTFQ
+318 LRVLIAEDTFK
-330 LLGGFPLTGVGSGQF
+330 LIGSFPLTGVGSGQF
-345 RWVFPQYRDLTV
+345 RWVFPQYRNQTV
-357 KAHTSV
+357 PHHTRLAV
-363 AAHPESSWYWL
+363 HPESSWYWL

-384 CLLVLVILIYGGGY
+384 CLVALVVLIYVGGY

-410 LRFGCLVASAM
+410 LRLGCLVASVM

-448 QNHQAAPELAP
+448 QNHQAAPERAP

-473 LMTTGVLFLGATSFG
+473 LMTAGVLFLGATSFG
-488 WRKPLISQSAEDLAQ
+488 WRKPLIVQSAEDLAE
-503 GAELYQKI
+503 GAELYKKI

-570 IDRALIPFSIR
+570 IDRALTPFSIR

-595 GEVAKGWQAAL
+595 EEVAKGWEAAL
-606 ENADRV
+606 ENAERI
-612 DEIKGETSRDRDA
+612 DEIKGEGSSRDRDA

-634 RKNPRFEAMALKVIG
+634 RKNPRFEAMALEIIG

>member
-1 MIGFSERASG
+1 MSGFLERASG
-11 EVSPPRVGLFL
+11 EVSSPRVGLFL

-34 APWHLRMGMALLPLG
+34 APWHLRVGMALLPLG

-62 RPSLFLGCGMVL
+62 RPSLLLGCGMVL
-74 LSLGAFLPADFI
+74 LSLGAFLPSHLI
-86 GRPGWRDGLEALGV
+86 GRPSWRDGLEALGV
-100 ETGKLNVIQ
+100 ETGKLHVIQ

-148 MAVAFYAIIA
+148 IGVALYAIVA
-158 KISEDQLALNRTLN
+158 KISENQLALNR
-172 RGREIFG
+172 GGEAFG

-234 RSGIVLCLLG
+234 RAGIVLCLLG
-244 PCSWFIGL
+244 PFLWFIGL
-252 GWRYFGKNELKAFA
+252 GWRYFGKNELKAFV
-266 LIILLGVGVFV
+266 LIILLGSGVFG
-277 LNQFGVKER
+277 LNQFEVKER
-286 LSGTVEKIEKIS
+286 LSGTVEKISEKFTDEDAS
-298 ETFGEEDFDDKKQ
+298 DEEEADSLADVDF
-311 AAALNDF
+311 
-318 DLRVPIARDTFQ
+318 RIPIARDTFQ
-330 LLGGFPLTGVGSGQF
+330 LIGSFPLTGVGSGQF
-345 RWVFPQYRDLTV
+345 RWVFPQYRDLTSS
-357 KAHTSV
+357 AHRSV
-363 AAHPESSWYWL
+363 ALHPESSWYWL
-374 AAEWGLPAAL
+374 AAEWGLPAVL
-384 CLLVLVILIYGGGY
+384 CLLALVVLIYVSGY
-398 RNIRKRGNRDRA
+398 RNIGKRGNRDRA
-410 LRFGCLVASAM
+410 LRFGCLVASAI

-430 PAHRPSLL
+430 PVHRPSLL

-473 LMTTGVLFLGATSFG
+473 LMTTGILFLGATSFG
-488 WRKPLISQSAEDLAQ
+488 WRKPLIVQSAEDLAQ
-503 GAELYQKI
+503 GAELYKKI
-511 KEEANPLNPLQS
+511 KEDTNPLNALQS
-523 LPMRKEVVEVAGQI
+523 LSMRKKVVEVAGQI

-549 LRALASLPLVDRN
+549 LRALASLPLIDRN
-562 EETAADFA
+562 DETARDFA
-570 IDRALIPFSIR
+570 IDRALIPFSIS

-595 GEVAKGWQAAL
+595 EEVAKGWQAAL
-606 ENADRV
+606 ENAGRV
-612 DEIKGETSRDRDA
+612 DEIKGETRSERVR
-625 VIRSIRSVV
+625 VINSIRSVV
-634 RKNPRFEAMALKVIG
+634 RKNPRFEAMALEIIG

>member
-1 MIGFSERASG
+1 MSGFSERTSG
-11 EVSPPRVGLFL
+11 EGLPPRVGLFL

-34 APWHLRMGMALLPLG
+34 TPWHLRMGMALLPLG

-62 RPSLFLGCGMVL
+62 RPSLLLGCGMVL
-74 LSLGAFLPADFI
+74 LSLGAFLPADLI
-86 GRPGWRDGLEALGV
+86 GRPGWRDELEALGV

-118 VYLFLA
+118 VYFFLA
-124 FAAFWI
+124 FAALWI

-148 MAVAFYAIIA
+148 IGVALYAIIA
-158 KISEDQLALNRTLN
+158 KISENQLALNRG
-172 RGREIFG
+172 GREAFG

-204 AIRSKHFVRM
+204 AIRSKQFVRM

-234 RSGIVLCLLG
+234 RAGIVLCLLG
-244 PCSWFIGL
+244 HCLWFIGL

-266 LIILLGVGVFV
+266 LIILLGFGVFG

-286 LSGTVEKIEKIS
+286 LSGTVEKIE
-298 ETFGEEDFDDKKQ
+298 ETFGDEDAADEEEQVASLDDVDF
-311 AAALNDF
+311 
-318 DLRVPIARDTFQ
+318 RVPIAKDTFH
-330 LLGGFPLTGVGSGQF
+330 LITSFPLTGVGSGQF
-345 RWVFPQYRDLTV
+345 RWVLPLYRDLTV
-357 KAHTSV
+357 TAHTSV

-374 AAEWGLPAAL
+374 AAEWGLPATL
-384 CLLVLVILIYGGGY
+384 CLLLLVILIYVGGY

-459 KKWSRALGVVVGLC
+459 KKWSRALRVVVGLC
-473 LMTTGVLFLGATSFG
+473 LMTTGILFLGATSFG
-488 WRKPLISQSAEDLAQ
+488 WRKPLIVQSAEDLAR
-503 GAELYQKI
+503 GAELYKKI
-511 KEEANPLNPLQS
+511 EEDTNPLNALQS
-523 LPMRKEVVEVAGQI
+523 LSMRKELVEVAGQI

-549 LRALASLPLVDRN
+549 LRALASLPLIDRN
-562 EETAADFA
+562 DETARDFA
-570 IDRALIPFSIR
+570 IDRALIPFSIS

-595 GEVAKGWQAAL
+595 EEVAKGWQAAL
-606 ENADRV
+606 ENAGRV
-612 DEIKGETSRDRDA
+612 DEIKGETRSERVR
-625 VIRSIRSVV
+625 VINSIRSVV
-634 RKNPRFEAMALKVIG
+634 RKNPRFEAMALEIIG